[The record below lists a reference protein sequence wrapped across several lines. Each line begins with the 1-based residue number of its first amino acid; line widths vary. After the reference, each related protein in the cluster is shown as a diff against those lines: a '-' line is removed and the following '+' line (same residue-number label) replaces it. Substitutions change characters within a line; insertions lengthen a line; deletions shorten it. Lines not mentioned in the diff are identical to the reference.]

1 MSLAELNFEDSN
13 LAGIGSDFDAG
24 LRKAAADAEAEF
36 DGAGEAPGMELWRIE
51 NFEAKRLSEAEHGTF
66 YSGDAY
72 NVLSTYVVP
81 ETATLSWDMYLFSER
96 TAPRT
101 SEALLHT

>member
-1 MSLAELNFEDSN
+1 MSLAELNFEDTN
-13 LAGIGSDFDAG
+13 RAGIGFDFDAG
-24 LRKAAADAEAEF
+24 LRMAAADAEAEF
-36 DGAGEAPGMELWRIE
+36 DGASEAPGMEVWRIE
-51 NFEAKRLSEAEHGTF
+51 KFEAKRLSEAEHGTF
-66 YSGDAY
+66 YSGDPY

-81 ETATLSWDMYLFSER
+81 ETETLSWDMHFFSER